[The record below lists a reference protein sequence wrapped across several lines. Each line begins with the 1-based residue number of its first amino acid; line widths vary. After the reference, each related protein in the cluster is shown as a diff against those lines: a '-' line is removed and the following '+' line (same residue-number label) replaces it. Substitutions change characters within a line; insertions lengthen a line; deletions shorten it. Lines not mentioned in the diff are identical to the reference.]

1 MKGETERLVGKTAS
15 ITNAGLVLILLVTA
29 MMVAWP
35 RVTNALGMRRAAEPA
50 YRAGQTIDTP
60 ADWYSSSSYTLVVFA
75 RASCGACQTAKPFL
89 KQVVADL
96 GSRSAIVLGTTGK
109 EPKEELGYGQ
119 SIGLADSSVKIAP
132 AGLRV
137 RATPTLVL
145 VNGQGQVLAAW
156 EGVGPDKQQ
165 QQIKQALNSLVIG
178 DR

>member
-1 MKGETERLVGKTAS
+1 MKLQTERVVGKTAS

-35 RVTNALGMRRAAEPA
+35 RVTNALGMRRGPLPA

-60 ADWYSSSSYTLVVFA
+60 AAWYSGAPYTLVVFA
-75 RASCGACQTAKPFL
+75 RASCGACQTAQPFL
-89 KQVVADL
+89 KQLVTDL
-96 GSRSAIVLGTTGK
+96 GSKSMVVLGTTGK

-119 SIGLADSSVKIAP
+119 SLGLADASVRVVP

-145 VNGQGQVLAAW
+145 VDRDGKILAAW
-156 EGVGPDKQQ
+156 EGVGPEKQQ
-165 QQIKQALNSLVIG
+165 QLIEKTIQSLLN
-178 DR
+178 

>member
-1 MKGETERLVGKTAS
+1 MKADADRLVGKTAS

-35 RVTNALGMRRAAEPA
+35 RVTSALGMRRTPAPA

-60 ADWYSSSSYTLVVFA
+60 ADWYSSSEHTLVVFA
-75 RASCGACQTAKPFL
+75 RASCGACQTARPFL
-89 KQVVADL
+89 KQLVADL
-96 GSRSAIVLGTTGK
+96 GSKSAVVLGTTGK

-119 SIGLADSSVKIAP
+119 SLGLADASVKVAP

-145 VNGQGQVLAAW
+145 VDQHGQVLAAW
-156 EGVGPDKQQ
+156 EGVGPEKQQ
-165 QQIKQALNSLVIG
+165 QQIKQSLALLVNA

>member
-1 MKGETERLVGKTAS
+1 MKADADRLVGKTAS

-35 RVTNALGMRRAAEPA
+35 RVTSALGMRRAPAPA

-60 ADWYSSSSYTLVVFA
+60 ADWYSSSEYTLVVFA

-89 KQVVADL
+89 KQLVADL
-96 GSRSAIVLGTTGK
+96 GSRSAVVLGTTGK

-119 SIGLADSSVKIAP
+119 SLGLADASVKVVP

-145 VNGQGQVLAAW
+145 VDREGKVLASW

-165 QQIKQALNSLVIG
+165 AEITRTIQSILN
-178 DR
+178 